1 MTTRS
6 DRYEIYKASES
17 VYEELASNPGYMVHD
32 NEALEDLV
40 SQDGRALVFASKS
53 DAEEWINAIIGE
65 EGNFYDY

>member
-32 NEALEDLV
+32 NEALADLV

-53 DAEEWINAIIGE
+53 DAEDYIHAINEDE
-65 EGNFYDY
+65 ENLYDY